1 MNFFAFFK
9 NGRENN
15 QKKQNDP
22 KGKLG
27 MKARG
32 EVFQNEKFGKDKKRV
47 NQLLLLLLLFK
58 RQMNRRLADVVSFV
72 FPSKHP
78 SLLIEFLSIF
88 KRLGLQSFPSSDL
101 LELRL
106 LGGKQDI
113 EKSDTF

>member
-1 MNFFAFFK
+1 
-9 NGRENN
+9 
-15 QKKQNDP
+15 
-22 KGKLG
+22 

-32 EVFQNEKFGKDKKRV
+32 EVFQNEKFGKDKKKV
-47 NQLLLLLLLFK
+47 NQLLLLLLFK

-72 FPSKHP
+72 FSSKHP